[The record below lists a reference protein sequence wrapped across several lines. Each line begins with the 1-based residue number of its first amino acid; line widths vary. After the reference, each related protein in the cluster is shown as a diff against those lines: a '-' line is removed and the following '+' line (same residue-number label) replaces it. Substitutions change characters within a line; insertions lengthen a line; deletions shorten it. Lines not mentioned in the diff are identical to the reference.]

1 MDTRMDETLKPRGTE
16 LQLKGLIYVRALRAA
31 GGASTEELQQFSA
44 EIRRQRRQLE
54 GERGQIGHG
63 FVKAARPPPSRCSS
77 HGRLSAWLS
86 TKLAGG
92 LSAAPTV
99 ASPPPTRDWRN
110 DERNAVDS

>member
-63 FVKAARPPPSRCSS
+63 FVKAARPPPQVGSEAEHLFSCTLCLAAHDRED
-77 HGRLSAWLS
+77 HGA
-86 TKLAGG
+86 
-92 LSAAPTV
+92 
-99 ASPPPTRDWRN
+99 
-110 DERNAVDS
+110 